1 MANKFKGYLLRNT
14 AVGIIPNKFL
24 QANGY
29 SCTPNQRSDRNTYVD
44 EEGVLHRDILPA
56 TSTKIE
62 FETVPMNLN
71 QKIQFQK
78 FFPNRTVVE
87 LEYWNDE
94 TNDYEIGKFYVPD
107 IPYSY
112 YAVWGNDIRYN
123 PFRVA
128 FIEYGKKGA

>member
-14 AVGIIPNKFL
+14 AVGNIPLSFIK
-24 QANGY
+24 ANSY
-29 SCTPNQRSDRNTYVD
+29 SSSPNQQSDRNTYVD
-44 EEGVLHRDILPA
+44 EQGMLHRDVLPH

-78 FFPNRTVVE
+78 YFPRRTVVE

-94 TNDYEIGKFYVPD
+94 TNDYEIGTFYVPT
-107 IPYSY
+107 IEFSV

-123 PFRVA
+123 PIRVA
-128 FIEYGKKGA
+128 FIEY

>member
-14 AVGIIPNKFL
+14 AVGKIPLSFIK
-24 QANGY
+24 ANSY
-29 SCTPNQRSDRNTYVD
+29 SSTPNQQSDKNTYVD
-44 EEGVLHRDILPA
+44 EQGLLHRDVLPH

-78 FFPNRTVVE
+78 YFPSRTVVE

-94 TNDYEIGKFYVPD
+94 TNDYEIGSFYVPS
-107 IPYSY
+107 IEFSY

-123 PFRVA
+123 PTRVA
-128 FIEYGKKGA
+128 FIEY

>member
-14 AVGIIPNKFL
+14 AVGNIPLSFIK
-24 QANGY
+24 ANSY
-29 SCTPNQRSDRNTYVD
+29 SSSPNQQSDKNTYVD
-44 EEGVLHRDILPA
+44 EQGLLHRDVLPH

-78 FFPNRTVVE
+78 YFPSRTVVE

-94 TNDYEIGKFYVPD
+94 TNDYEVGKFYVPS
-107 IPYSY
+107 IEFSY
-112 YAVWGNDIRYN
+112 YAVWGNNILYN
-123 PFRVA
+123 PIRVA
-128 FIEYGKKGA
+128 FIEY

>member
-14 AVGIIPNKFL
+14 AVGKFPR
-24 QANGY
+24 QTIKSY
-29 SCTPNQRSDRNTYVD
+29 SCTPNQQSDKNTYVD
-44 EEGVLHRDILPA
+44 EQGLLHRDVLPH

-78 FFPNRTVVE
+78 YFPSRTVVE

-94 TNDYEIGKFYVPD
+94 TNDYEIGTFYVPT
-107 IPYSY
+107 IEFSV

-123 PFRVA
+123 PIRVA
-128 FIEYGKKGA
+128 FIEY

>member
-1 MANKFKGYLLRNT
+1 MANKFNGYLLRNT
-14 AVGIIPNKFL
+14 AVGKIPLSFVK
-24 QANGY
+24 ANSY
-29 SCTPNQRSDRNTYVD
+29 SSSPNQQSDRNTYVD
-44 EEGVLHRDILPA
+44 EQGLLHRDVLPH

-78 FFPNRTVVE
+78 YFPSRTVVE

-94 TNDYEIGKFYVPD
+94 TNDYEIGKFYVPT
-107 IPYSY
+107 IEFSV

-123 PFRVA
+123 PIRVA
-128 FIEYGKKGA
+128 FIEY

>member
-14 AVGIIPNKFL
+14 AVGKIPIGFIK
-24 QANGY
+24 ANSY
-29 SCTPNQRSDRNTYVD
+29 SSTPNQQSDKNTYVD
-44 EEGVLHRDILPA
+44 EQGLLHRDVLPH

-78 FFPNRTVVE
+78 FFPSRTTVE

-94 TNDYEIGKFYVPD
+94 TNDYEIGTFYVPS
-107 IPYSY
+107 IEFSV

-123 PFRVA
+123 PTRVA
-128 FIEYGKKGA
+128 FIEY

>member
-14 AVGIIPNKFL
+14 AVGKIPLGFIK
-24 QANGY
+24 ANSY
-29 SCTPNQRSDRNTYVD
+29 SSTPNQQSDKNTYVD
-44 EEGVLHRDILPA
+44 EQGLLHRDVLPH

-78 FFPNRTVVE
+78 FFPSRTTVE

-94 TNDYEIGKFYVPD
+94 TNDYEIGTFYVPS
-107 IPYSY
+107 IEFSV

-123 PFRVA
+123 PTRVA
-128 FIEYGKKGA
+128 FIEY

>member
-1 MANKFKGYLLRNT
+1 MANKFNGYLLRNT
-14 AVGIIPNKFL
+14 AVGDIPLSFIK
-24 QANGY
+24 ANSY
-29 SCTPNQRSDRNTYVD
+29 SSSPNQQSDRNTYVD
-44 EEGVLHRDILPA
+44 EQGLLHRDVLPH

-71 QKIQFQK
+71 QKMQFQK

-94 TNDYEIGKFYVPD
+94 TNDYEIGKFYVPT
-107 IPYSY
+107 IEFSV

-123 PFRVA
+123 PIRVA
-128 FIEYGKKGA
+128 FIEY

>member
-14 AVGIIPNKFL
+14 AVGKIPLSFIK
-24 QANGY
+24 ANSY
-29 SCTPNQRSDRNTYVD
+29 SSSPNQQSDRNTYVD
-44 EEGVLHRDILPA
+44 EQGLLHRDVLPH

-94 TNDYEIGKFYVPD
+94 TNDYEIGNFYVPT
-107 IPYSY
+107 IEFSV

-123 PFRVA
+123 PIRVA
-128 FIEYGKKGA
+128 FIEY

>member
-29 SCTPNQRSDRNTYVD
+29 SCTPNQQSDKNTYVD
-44 EEGVLHRDILPA
+44 EEGLLHRDVLPH

-62 FETVPMNLN
+62 FNTPPMHLN
-71 QKIQFQK
+71 DKIAFQK
-78 FFPNRTVVE
+78 YFPSRTVVE

-94 TNDYEIGKFYVPD
+94 TNDYEIGSFYVPS
-107 IPYSY
+107 IEFSY
-112 YAVWGNDIRYN
+112 YAVWGNDILYN
-123 PFRVA
+123 PIRVA
-128 FIEYGKKGA
+128 FIEY